1 MLPSPQPVSA
11 SDDPATVAEPA
22 PRGSP
27 LEVFATFLRLGLTSF
42 GGPVAHLGYFRAELV
57 ERRRWVD
64 DRAFAEL
71 VALCQFLPGP
81 SSSQVG
87 FALGLMRAGPLGA
100 LAAWT
105 AFTLPSAGLM
115 VLAGFGA
122 DLLGGRWGQGLIH
135 GLKLAAVA
143 VVAQA
148 VYGMARALAPDRA
161 RAALAVLALALVS
174 LLGGGLAQLAA
185 LALGCLA
192 GLWLC
197 RGPAEAGEGGL
208 RVAVPRPVGALSL
221 GLFFVLLLGLPT
233 LYAATGWRPVQVA
246 DAFYRAG
253 ALVFGGGHVVL
264 PLLQAQVVA
273 PGWVEPNRFLAG
285 YALAQALPGPL
296 FSFSAYLGAV
306 LRPGPDG
313 LAGAAL
319 ALVSI
324 FLPGLLALIGVLPFW
339 RVVRAQPAA
348 QAAMRGANAAMMGV
362 LAAALY
368 SPVWT
373 GSVHGSPDVAVA
385 AMAFVALT
393 AGRVAP
399 LWVVA
404 ACAALGVAAIAVR

>member
-1 MLPSPQPVSA
+1 MG
-11 SDDPATVAEPA
+11 A
-22 PRGSP
+22 PLRGSP
-27 LEVFATFLRLGLTSF
+27 LEVFGAFLRLGLTSF

-57 ERRRWVD
+57 ERRRWID

-87 FALGLMRAGPLGA
+87 FALGLIRAGPLGA

-105 AFTLPSAGLM
+105 AFTLPSAVLM

-122 DLLGGRWGQGLIH
+122 DLLGGRLGQGLIH

-148 VYGMARALAPDRA
+148 VHGMARTLAPDRA
-161 RAALAVLALALVS
+161 RAGLAIAALAVVS
-174 LLGGGLAQLAA
+174 LVGGGLAQLAA
-185 LALGCLA
+185 LGLGGLA

-197 RGPAEAGEGGL
+197 RGPAEAGDAGL
-208 RVAVPRPVGALSL
+208 RVAVPRPVGAVAV
-221 GLFFVLLLGLPT
+221 GLFFALLLGGPALN
-233 LYAATGWRPVQVA
+233 AATGWRPAQVF
-246 DAFYRAG
+246 DAFYRSG

-273 PGWVEPNRFLAG
+273 PGWVEPGRFLAG

-296 FSFSAYLGAV
+296 FSFAAYLGAV

-313 LAGAAL
+313 IAGAAL
-319 ALVSI
+319 ALVAI
-324 FLPGLLALIGVLPFW
+324 FLPGLLALVGVLPFW
-339 RVVRAQPAA
+339 RAVRAQPSA
-348 QAAMRGANAAMMGV
+348 QAAMRGANAAVVGV

-373 GSVHGSPDVAVA
+373 RSVHGPLDFAVA
-385 AMAFVALT
+385 AAAFVGLT
-393 AGRVAP
+393 VGRIAP

-404 ACAALGVAAIAVR
+404 ACAALGAALILAG